1 MIAYITVQPTSN
13 PDTFRISLTN
23 HTDTLRIIELYSR
36 NTGMDDD
43 RYPDYKSEHEIIAQV
58 IAGISTIKGIVTQ
71 AKVSSRTYDEE
82 SDDYQDSSTW
92 EAHFKLYNQTLKFI
106 SVDHPE
112 SSDNN
117 LEESESQ
124 SSC

>member
-13 PDTFRISLTN
+13 SDTFRISLTN

-43 RYPDYKSEHEIIAQV
+43 KYPDYFSEHEIISQV
-58 IAGISTIKGIVTQ
+58 IAGVSTIKGIVAQ
-71 AKVSSRTYDEE
+71 AKVSSRVYDEE
-82 SDDYQDSSTW
+82 SDDYLDSSDW
-92 EAHFKLYNQTLKFI
+92 EARFKLYNQTLKFV

-112 SSDNN
+112 SSDDNP
-117 LEESESQ
+117 EESDS
-124 SSC
+124 

>member
-43 RYPDYKSEHEIIAQV
+43 KYPDYLSEHEIISQV
-58 IAGISTIKGIVTQ
+58 IAGVSTIKGIVAQ
-71 AKVSSRTYDEE
+71 AKVSSRVYDEE
-82 SDDYQDSSTW
+82 SDDYLDSSDW
-92 EAHFKLYNQTLKFI
+92 EAHFKLYNQTLKFV

-112 SSDNN
+112 PSDDNP
-117 LEESESQ
+117 EESESQ

>member
-23 HTDTLRIIELYSR
+23 HTDTLRIVELYSR
-36 NTGMDDD
+36 NTGMDDTK
-43 RYPDYKSEHEIIAQV
+43 YPDYLSEHEIISQV
-58 IAGISTIKGIVTQ
+58 IAGVSTIKGIVAQ
-71 AKVSSRTYDEE
+71 AKVSSRVYDEE
-82 SDDYQDSSTW
+82 SDDYLDSSGW
-92 EAHFKLYNQTLKFI
+92 EAHFKLYNQTLKFV

-112 SSDNN
+112 SSDDNP
-117 LEESESQ
+117 EESESQ

>member
-13 PDTFRISLTN
+13 SDTFRISLTN

-43 RYPDYKSEHEIIAQV
+43 KYPDYLSEHEIISQV
-58 IAGISTIKGIVTQ
+58 IAGVSTIKGIVAQ
-71 AKVSSRTYDEE
+71 AKVSSRVYDEE
-82 SDDYQDSSTW
+82 SDDYLDSSDW
-92 EAHFKLYNQTLKFI
+92 EARFKLYNQTLKFV

-112 SSDNN
+112 SSDDNP
-117 LEESESQ
+117 EESDS
-124 SSC
+124 

>member
-13 PDTFRISLTN
+13 SDTFRISLTN

-43 RYPDYKSEHEIIAQV
+43 KYPDYLSEHEIISQV
-58 IAGISTIKGIVTQ
+58 IAGVSTIKGIVAQ
-71 AKVSSRTYDEE
+71 AKVSSRVYDEE
-82 SDDYQDSSTW
+82 SDDYLDSSDW
-92 EAHFKLYNQTLKFI
+92 EARFKLYNQTLKFV

-112 SSDNN
+112 PSDDNP
-117 LEESESQ
+117 EESDS
-124 SSC
+124 